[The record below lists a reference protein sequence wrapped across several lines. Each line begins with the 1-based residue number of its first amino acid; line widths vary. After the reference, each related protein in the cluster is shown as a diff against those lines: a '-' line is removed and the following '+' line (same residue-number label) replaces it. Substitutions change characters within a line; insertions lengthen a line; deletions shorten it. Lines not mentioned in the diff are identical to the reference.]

1 MRRNL
6 GMPISAIE
14 EPGMRRFASC
24 VAIAS
29 ILAIAILAA
38 GTAQAQ
44 NPIRIGDI
52 NTYKIMAANMVPY
65 RKGTDLAIEE
75 INAAG
80 GVLGRKLEIIQ
91 RDDNANPADAVR
103 AAEDLRLNE
112 KVDVLTGT
120 ILSNVGLAIADFAKH
135 HKMFFLAVAATT
147 DKLVW
152 DDGNRY
158 SFRVR
163 ASTYSHSVALVPYAA
178 SRHRKR
184 WAFVYPNFEFGQSS
198 VASFKALLKKAQP
211 DVEFVADFAP
221 PLGKVDAGP
230 LVEALAEAKPDAIY
244 NALFGPDLA
253 RFARAGASR
262 GVFAGVDVVGVFTG
276 DPEYIDPLK
285 DDAPDGWYVTG
296 YPWYLIKTPEH
307 LAFLSAYQARW
318 HDYPR
323 ISSIMGYI
331 TMKSLAAGIA
341 KAGSTDTEA
350 LVTAFEG
357 LEVATPSGNITYRAL
372 DHQSTLGVYAGHT
385 VQKDGKG
392 AMIDYGYLDGAA
404 LQPSDEEVRK
414 RRPKD

>member
-1 MRRNL
+1 
-6 GMPISAIE
+6 
-14 EPGMRRFASC
+14 
-24 VAIAS
+24 
-29 ILAIAILAA
+29 
-38 GTAQAQ
+38 
-44 NPIRIGDI
+44 
-52 NTYKIMAANMVPY
+52 
-65 RKGTDLAIEE
+65 
-75 INAAG
+75 
-80 GVLGRKLEIIQ
+80 
-91 RDDNANPADAVR
+91 
-103 AAEDLRLNE
+103 
-112 KVDVLTGT
+112 
-120 ILSNVGLAIADFAKH
+120 
-135 HKMFFLAVAATT
+135 
-147 DKLVW
+147 
-152 DDGNRY
+152 
-158 SFRVR
+158 
-163 ASTYSHSVALVPYAA
+163 
-178 SRHRKR
+178 
-184 WAFVYPNFEFGQSS
+184 
-198 VASFKALLKKAQP
+198 LKKAQP

-262 GVFAGVDVVGVFTG
+262 GVFADVDVVGVFTG

-404 LQPSDEEVRK
+404 LQPNDEEVRK

>member
-6 GMPISAIE
+6 GKPMSRAD
-14 EPGMRRFASC
+14 EPGMCRFASS

-29 ILAIAILAA
+29 VLVIAVLAA
-38 GTAQAQ
+38 GTARAQ

-80 GVLGRKLEIIQ
+80 GVLGRKLEIIK
-91 RDDNANPADAVR
+91 RNDNANPADAVR

-120 ILSNVGLAIADFAKH
+120 ILSNVGLAIADFARH
-135 HKMFFLAVAATT
+135 HKMFFLATAATT
-147 DKLVW
+147 DKPVW

-158 SFRVR
+158 SFRMR

-198 VASFKALLKKAQP
+198 VAAFKALLEKAQL

-262 GVFAGVDVVGVFTG
+262 GVFTSADVVGVFTG

-296 YPWYLIKTPEH
+296 YLWHLIKTPEH
-307 LAFLSAYQARW
+307 LAFLNACQARW

-331 TMKSLAAGIA
+331 TISIINIWTAPRCSQVTRKSVSAPRRSEPSAA
-341 KAGSTDTEA
+341 
-350 LVTAFEG
+350 
-357 LEVATPSGNITYRAL
+357 NIDRTCRP
-372 DHQSTLGVYAGHT
+372 
-385 VQKDGKG
+385 DG
-392 AMIDYGYLDGAA
+392 
-404 LQPSDEEVRK
+404 P
-414 RRPKD
+414 RRG